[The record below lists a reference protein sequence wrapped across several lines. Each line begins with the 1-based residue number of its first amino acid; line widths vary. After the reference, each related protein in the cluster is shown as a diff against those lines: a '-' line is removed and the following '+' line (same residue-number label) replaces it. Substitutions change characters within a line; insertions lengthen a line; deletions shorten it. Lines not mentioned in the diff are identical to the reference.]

1 MTGPM
6 FFSSYLGLR
15 ANVSFRTFCL
25 DTNDFFFFFFFNF
38 LHYLNRRYQ
47 TQTSVFCIYFKCCL
61 WSRIIFRCSMSDR
74 NAFGAYG
81 LNSDDDLVI
90 GNMC

>member
-25 DTNDFFFFFFFNF
+25 DTNDFFFFFFAISDIIRTGVIRHKQVFSASI
-38 LHYLNRRYQ
+38 L
-47 TQTSVFCIYFKCCL
+47 SVV
-61 WSRIIFRCSMSDR
+61 S
-74 NAFGAYG
+74 GQE
-81 LNSDDDLVI
+81 
-90 GNMC
+90 